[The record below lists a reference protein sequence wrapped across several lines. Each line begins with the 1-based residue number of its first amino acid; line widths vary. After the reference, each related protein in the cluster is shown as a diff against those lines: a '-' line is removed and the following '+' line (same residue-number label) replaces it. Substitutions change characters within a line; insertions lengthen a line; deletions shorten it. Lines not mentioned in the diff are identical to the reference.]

1 MAEQPA
7 GRTVAD
13 LMSRPVVTAS
23 GAETIAV
30 VGARMSEA
38 QVGSVV
44 VSDGDRVAGILTERD
59 LVRIAAAGAD
69 PTIARV
75 SDWMTVDPDTVAST
89 VTAQQAFENLTS
101 HHYRHIPVVDD
112 GRLVGIV
119 SMRDLMKVSQIL
131 PVEKMAIEVPPGLEG
146 VVVADTTIGEVRG
159 DEGFYHYR
167 QYDAVE
173 LNEQRTFEDCWYL
186 LYEGE
191 LPDRAQ
197 QTDWL
202 AKIAPLRVIPAD
214 VKEFLPHV
222 AKATG
227 ANFRPLDAMRTA
239 YAAIVSGWPSW
250 LDTDRDELI
259 RQAMATCAVL
269 PSLLMALYRLNEGQQ
284 PVDPDPELG
293 YAANYL
299 YMLTGERPSDEDAWG
314 LERYLIS
321 TIDHGFNASTF
332 TSRVITSTGSDLGG
346 AVLGAMGALSGP
358 LHGGAPSRALDM
370 IDEVGTREN
379 ADSWIRNSIESGS
392 KLMGFGHRVYK
403 TDDPRSVLLRKVAA
417 KLGGPNF
424 ELAEYI
430 EERAVALLHE
440 LKPGRKLYK
449 NVEFYGGLVM
459 ERVGLPRDMFTPT
472 FTCSRSV
479 GWTTNIIEQASDN
492 RLIRPKAKYV
502 GPPPPQPVPTL
513 D

>member
-44 VSDGDRVAGILTERD
+44 VSDGDRAAGILTERD

-214 VKEFLPHV
+214 VKDFLPHI

-259 RQAMATCAVL
+259 R
-269 PSLLMALYRLNEGQQ
+269 
-284 PVDPDPELG
+284 
-293 YAANYL
+293 
-299 YMLTGERPSDEDAWG
+299 
-314 LERYLIS
+314 
-321 TIDHGFNASTF
+321 
-332 TSRVITSTGSDLGG
+332 
-346 AVLGAMGALSGP
+346 
-358 LHGGAPSRALDM
+358 
-370 IDEVGTREN
+370 
-379 ADSWIRNSIESGS
+379 
-392 KLMGFGHRVYK
+392 
-403 TDDPRSVLLRKVAA
+403 
-417 KLGGPNF
+417 
-424 ELAEYI
+424 
-430 EERAVALLHE
+430 
-440 LKPGRKLYK
+440 
-449 NVEFYGGLVM
+449 
-459 ERVGLPRDMFTPT
+459 
-472 FTCSRSV
+472 
-479 GWTTNIIEQASDN
+479 
-492 RLIRPKAKYV
+492 
-502 GPPPPQPVPTL
+502 
-513 D
+513 